1 MRRIHSPVGFTST
14 YSLCTDLKSSLVIPT
29 ISGKYW
35 QASIHSNTK
44 HLQRVYI
51 CMRILLRLLSLCLSP
66 LCRHVELLYSKF
78 MRDPQFY
85 VGYNW
90 LSDYFWK
97 VLSFPMQLYLNYEFS
112 FLPPSFVQFGNI
124 HSSTLKRQAS
134 NKHTTYIVVNVMI
147 VEQEQKKSR
156 RLF

>member
-29 ISGKYW
+29 ISGKYG

-66 LCRHVELLYSKF
+66 LCRHVELLYTKF

-90 LSDYFWK
+90 LSDYISGKCCLF
-97 VLSFPMQLYLNYEFS
+97 LCNFTRIMSFRFCHFHSYNLATSTAAHLRDK
-112 FLPPSFVQFGNI
+112 LATNI
-124 HSSTLKRQAS
+124 LL
-134 NKHTTYIVVNVMI
+134 I
-147 VEQEQKKSR
+147 
-156 RLF
+156 LL